1 MHSTIKLHAWVSQ
14 FCSTHFKDSF
24 QISESFDGSAIS
36 YLINFTNFLTGS
48 SCGTATLP
56 ASSCVEGI
64 CTYTPESFT
73 CLPLPSGINVTV
85 LGQNVL
91 GNGAESHPI
100 TISTML
106 DLNTTNQSIS
116 CSGHVSLEFLTSMIA
131 LILLNIVTAIIAS
144 IIIFMLVKSKQKI
157 RFELQRSQTKAN
169 EEPHHGLY
177 EELDNVQMHTDSCE
191 CSNAISLNDN
201 VSYSTKD
208 IIIADKKAVHSEL
221 SLWSWMIKLKQ

>member
-1 MHSTIKLHAWVSQ
+1 MSQ

-24 QISESFDGSAIS
+24 QISESFDGSALS
-36 YLINFTNFLTGS
+36 YLINFTNSLTGS

-85 LGQNVL
+85 SGQNVL
-91 GNGAESHPI
+91 GKGAESHPI

-116 CSGHVSLEFLTSMIA
+116 CSGHVSLTPMIA

-144 IIIFMLVKSKQKI
+144 TII
-157 RFELQRSQTKAN
+157 N
-169 EEPHHGLY
+169 EESQHGLY
-177 EELDNVQMHTDSCE
+177 EELDYVQMHTDSCV
-191 CSNAISLNDN
+191 CSKAISLNDN

-208 IIIADKKAVHSEL
+208 IIIADKKVAHSEL
-221 SLWSWMIKLKQ
+221 SL